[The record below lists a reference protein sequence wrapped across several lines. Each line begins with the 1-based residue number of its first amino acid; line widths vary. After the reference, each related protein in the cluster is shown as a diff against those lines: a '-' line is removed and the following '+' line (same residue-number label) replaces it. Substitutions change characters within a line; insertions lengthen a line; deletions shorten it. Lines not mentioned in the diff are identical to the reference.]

1 MKPMKR
7 NHGQDQFGRSGSVF
21 PIRLLALATF
31 AVIVGSVWP
40 ISARSL
46 DPASDT
52 ILSDGPIRPSTRVI
66 QPILSDGPIRP
77 CRSFTTLSR
86 RDREARG

>member
-31 AVIVGSVWP
+31 AVIVGSAWP
-40 ISARSL
+40 ISARSR
-46 DPASDT
+46 DPACDT
-52 ILSDGPIRPSTRVI
+52 KGDQGSAEQRALRLAAQPTRWTWCPFSRCSPTASGPSSIS
-66 QPILSDGPIRP
+66 
-77 CRSFTTLSR
+77 
-86 RDREARG
+86 